1 MKKLEKI
8 VKFAVIPIALAFGIY
23 KVYKIG
29 KEYIPLCDDAY
40 IDKIRGEGF

>member
-1 MKKLEKI
+1 MKKLENI
-8 VKFAVIPIALAFGIY
+8 LKFVVPIALAFGIY

>member
-8 VKFAVIPIALAFGIY
+8 VKVAVPIALAVGLY
-23 KVYKIG
+23 KFYKIA

-40 IDKIRGEGF
+40 MTRIRGEGF